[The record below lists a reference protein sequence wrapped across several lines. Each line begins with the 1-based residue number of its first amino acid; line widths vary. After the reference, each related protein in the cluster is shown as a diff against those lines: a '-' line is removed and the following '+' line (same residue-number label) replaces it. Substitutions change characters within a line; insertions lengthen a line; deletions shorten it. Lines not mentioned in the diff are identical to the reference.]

1 MQPIKPFR
9 TVCKRH
15 GRTDQT
21 VYINHPVRNQIK
33 TRYRIPLMTH
43 SFHIMQSAV

>member
-21 VYINHPVRNQIK
+21 VYINHPVCNQIK
-33 TRYRIPLMTH
+33 TDIVFP
-43 SFHIMQSAV
+43 